1 MHDNVLH
8 AKENLVSW
16 LTVFV
21 SPKLKCHVWKSDI
34 SIRFLRFEN
43 VNVFYI
49 VMLYVFFYN

>member
-21 SPKLKCHVWKSDI
+21 SPKLKCHVWNK
-34 SIRFLRFEN
+34 
-43 VNVFYI
+43 
-49 VMLYVFFYN
+49 